1 MSTEHLSTISNGS
14 IHKCGN
20 FSVCGEKEKWRQKNT
35 PQNSKQTMNNIS
47 NENVATE
54 IVNIGWIPQEIHP
67 IKLESNESKKCLC

>member
-14 IHKCGN
+14 IFIN
-20 FSVCGEKEKWRQKNT
+20 VEIFRSELEWRQKNT

-54 IVNIGWIPQEIHP
+54 TVNISN
-67 IKLESNESKKCLC
+67 KFESNESKKCLCQKQKPTKTR